1 MDTITTTEPAAV
13 AVVEATQV
21 VAVPEVVIAVPDV
34 AEVKKEEPKSVETI
48 IVKEVPR
55 QEEPKPVDAEPKLV
69 EAPIVAVEALGEQEE
84 PKSQKAAV
92 RPEEV
97 KPHILAAKPSVAVV
111 VVETEVARL
120 LQKLVTDDAPV
131 TWSSL
136 PGIVTKAMEIAE
148 QVYGLNGSQ
157 KRQLVIDALTQL
169 VRTVDKEAGIS
180 VADPV
185 FEALLPSLVDHFVAV
200 SKDGLSI
207 NVVPTTPASCFAFL
221 CCTK

>member
-1 MDTITTTEPAAV
+1 V
-13 AVVEATQV
+13 
-21 VAVPEVVIAVPDV
+21 
-34 AEVKKEEPKSVETI
+34 
-48 IVKEVPR
+48 
-55 QEEPKPVDAEPKLV
+55 EPKLV
-69 EAPIVAVEALGEQEE
+69 EAPIVAVEALAEEEE
-84 PKSQKAAV
+84 PKSRKAAV

-207 NVVPTTPASCFAFL
+207 NVVTPTPASCFAFL

>member
-1 MDTITTTEPAAV
+1 MDTITTTP
-13 AVVEATQV
+13 
-21 VAVPEVVIAVPDV
+21 VVI
-34 AEVKKEEPKSVETI
+34 
-48 IVKEVPR
+48 
-55 QEEPKPVDAEPKLV
+55 
-69 EAPIVAVEALGEQEE
+69 APIVAVEEVKVEELKPTVVVVEETKPTVVVVEELKPTVVVEESKAVPVAVEE
-84 PKSQKAAV
+84 PKSVVTAVEEPKEQVEPLKRTRAA
-92 RPEEV
+92 ES
-97 KPHILAAKPSVAVV
+97 LTAKPSVAVV
-111 VVETEVARL
+111 VVETEVARM

-148 QVYGLNGSQ
+148 GLYGLNGPQ

-207 NVVPTTPASCFAFL
+207 NLTPPTPAGCLAFL
-221 CCTK
+221 CCAK